1 MNANEAKEQRERQN
15 RADRK
20 EKEVVREF
28 YATKEKQV
36 LLDEGIMAEK
46 RERKISGRIL
56 SNLKV
61 NHFSGIKAG
70 FRIATLYACLC
81 MCVSSLIWFVCAHKH
96 FCV

>member
-1 MNANEAKEQRERQN
+1 MQMKQKSRERERQN

-46 RERKISGRIL
+46 RERKISGRATWRIL

-70 FRIATLYACLC
+70 FRINTLYACLC
-81 MCVSSLIWFVCAHKH
+81 MCVCPD
-96 FCV
+96 